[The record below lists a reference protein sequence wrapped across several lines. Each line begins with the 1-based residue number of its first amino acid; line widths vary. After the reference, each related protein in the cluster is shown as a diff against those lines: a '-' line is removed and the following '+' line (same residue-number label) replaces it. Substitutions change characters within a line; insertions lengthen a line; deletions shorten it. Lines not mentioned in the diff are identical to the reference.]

1 MLRLIENEEE
11 VQTEVRSVLDNVVRE
26 GALKML
32 KAALQYEVEEYVAK
46 FEGEKD
52 TENRRLVTRH
62 GKAQKRTILTGAG
75 PLEIETPR
83 VRDRRKNENFISK
96 ILPPYMRK
104 SPNVAEV
111 IPVLYLRGF
120 STGDFSEGLAA
131 LFGTGASGLSATT
144 ISRLTNVWKG
154 EYAAFKNQHF
164 EGKEFAYIWAD
175 GIHFRVRLDNERL
188 CTLVLMGVR
197 EDGSK
202 ELIAVEDGF
211 RESTESWS
219 EVLRDLKRRGLKP
232 PALAIADG
240 ALGFWKAVGDVWPQT
255 KQQRCWVHKLG
266 NVLDKLP
273 KRSQPRAKQMLH
285 EIMAAESKKNA
296 QESIKDFKEMYEDR
310 YPKAVSNLTKDV
322 DRLLTFFDFPAAH
335 WKHIR
340 STNAIESAFA
350 TVRLRQRV
358 TKGSGSRIKA
368 LTMAFKLLDMAEK
381 RWRRISAPHLVKG
394 ILSNE
399 VYENGV
405 KVDAA

>member
-1 MLRLIENEEE
+1 MLRLIENEEK
-11 VQTEVRSVLDNVVRE
+11 VQTEVSSVLDKIVRE

-32 KAALQYEVEEYVAK
+32 KAALQYEVEEYLAK

-62 GKAQKRTILTGAG
+62 RKAQKRTILTGAG
-75 PLEIETPR
+75 ALEIEMPR

-104 SPNVAEV
+104 SPNVAKV
-111 IPVLYLRGF
+111 IPVLYLRAL

-154 EYAAFKNQHF
+154 EYAAFKNQRF
-164 EGKEFAYIWAD
+164 EDKEFAYIWAD

-219 EVLRDLKRRGLKP
+219 EVLRALKRRGLKP

-296 QESIKDFKEMYEDR
+296 QESIKDFKEMYEDK
-310 YPKAVSNLTKDV
+310 YPK
-322 DRLLTFFDFPAAH
+322 
-335 WKHIR
+335 
-340 STNAIESAFA
+340 
-350 TVRLRQRV
+350 Q
-358 TKGSGSRIKA
+358 
-368 LTMAFKLLDMAEK
+368 
-381 RWRRISAPHLVKG
+381 
-394 ILSNE
+394 
-399 VYENGV
+399 
-405 KVDAA
+405 